1 MTAIF
6 ITSTGTDIGKTFV
19 TAGLIRHL
27 RASGRIVE
35 ALKPVVTGF
44 DPLMSANSDP
54 GVLLTAMDRPTN
66 LEEIAK
72 ISPWRYHAAL
82 SPDLAARL
90 EGPPLDFAAL
100 GEFSLR
106 AILTR
111 RDVLFIEGVGGIM
124 APLDDEHTVLDWMM
138 IVRLPLILVAG
149 SYLGTISH
157 TLTALDALLRREL
170 TVLTIVVSETAGSP
184 VPLAD
189 TVESIRRFVQPINVL
204 PVPRMAEGAAD
215 GGAFAQVFAGA
226 GGNRSG

>member
-6 ITSTGTDIGKTFV
+6 VTSTGTDIGKNFV

-44 DPLMSANSDP
+44 DPAMAANSDP
-54 GVLLTAMDRPTN
+54 GVLLTAMDRPAS
-66 LEEIAK
+66 LEEIAR
-72 ISPWRYHAAL
+72 ISPWRYRAAL
-82 SPDLAARL
+82 SPDMAARL
-90 EGPPLDFAAL
+90 EGAPVDFAQL

-124 APLDDEHTVLDWMM
+124 APLDDDHTVLDWMM
-138 IVRLPLILVAG
+138 ILRLPLILVAG

-157 TLTALDALLRREL
+157 TLSALDALLRREL
-170 TVLTIVVSETAGSP
+170 SVLTIVVNETEGST

-189 TVESIRRFVQPINVL
+189 TVASIRHFVHPINVL
-204 PVPRMAEGAAD
+204 PVPRMT
-215 GGAFAQVFAGA
+215 GGAAGA
-226 GGNRSG
+226 GAFEWVFTGNERRARG

>member
-6 ITSTGTDIGKTFV
+6 VTATGTDIGKTFV

-27 RASGRIVE
+27 RANGRIVE

-44 DPLMSANSDP
+44 DPEMASNSDP
-54 GVLLTAMDRPTN
+54 AVLLTALDRPTS
-66 LEEIAK
+66 LEEIVK
-72 ISPWRYHAAL
+72 ISPWRYQAPF
-82 SPDLAARL
+82 SPDIAAQR
-90 EGPPLDFAAL
+90 EGATLDFSAL

-124 APLDDEHTVLDWMM
+124 VPLDEEHTVLDWIM
-138 IVRLPLILVAG
+138 ILRLPLILVAG

-157 TLTALDALLRREL
+157 TLTALDALMRREL
-170 TVLTIVVSETAGSP
+170 TVLTIVVNETEGST

-189 TVESIRRFVQPINVL
+189 TVASIARFVHPINVL
-204 PVPRMAEGAAD
+204 GVPRITAGMADTNAFEGLF
-215 GGAFAQVFAGA
+215 GGARRAA
-226 GGNRSG
+226 R

>member
-6 ITSTGTDIGKTFV
+6 VTSTGTDIGKTFV

-27 RASGRIVE
+27 RASGRTVE

-44 DPLMSANSDP
+44 DPAMAANSDP
-54 GVLLTAMDRPTN
+54 GVLLTAMDRPAS

-72 ISPWRYHAAL
+72 IAPWRYRAAL

-90 EGPPLDFAAL
+90 EGPPVDFARL
-100 GEFSLR
+100 SEFSLR

-138 IVRLPLILVAG
+138 ILRLPLILVAG

-170 TVLTIVVSETAGSP
+170 TVLTVVVNETEGST
-184 VPLAD
+184 VPLDD
-189 TVESIRRFVQPINVL
+189 TVAAIRNFVHPINVL
-204 PVPRMAEGAAD
+204 PVPRMAGGAAD
-215 GGAFAQVFAGA
+215 SDAFERVFAG
-226 GGNRSG
+226 GGRRARG